1 MESIKFGSKT
11 INFNLEYK
19 ERKTLGITVHVDRT
33 VSVKAPIDAS
43 KSQVLEKVKKRAPWI
58 IKQQG
63 YFLSFEPR
71 TPARRYIGG
80 ETHMY
85 LGRQY
90 RLKFIDGT
98 ADKVLLKGAFL
109 EVHSIDRSKAKELL
123 SEWYLDKAKKHF
135 YPLCEKW
142 ICKFEKHEVRP
153 KAIQIKEM
161 SNRWGSCTPK
171 GRVILNTELIQAPK
185 KCIEYVI
192 VHELCHLVHHN
203 HGQAFFKLQASV
215 FPEWKIW
222 KEKLERVMV

>member
-1 MESIKFGSKT
+1 MESIQFGSKT

-43 KSQVLEKVKKRAPWI
+43 ISQVLEKVKKRAPWI

-71 TPARRYIGG
+71 TPARRYVGG

-85 LGRQY
+85 LGKQY
-90 RLKFIDGT
+90 RLKFIDSS
-98 ADKVLLKGAFL
+98 DEKVLLKGAFL
-109 EVHSIDRSKAKELL
+109 EVHTKDRSKAKELL
-123 SEWYLDKAKKHF
+123 SIWYLDKAKKHF

-142 ICKFEKHEVRP
+142 ITKFVKYQVTP
-153 KAIQIKEM
+153 KSVQIKEM

-171 GRVILNTELIQAPK
+171 GKVILNTELIQAPK

-203 HGQAFFKLQASV
+203 HSQAFFKLQSSV
-215 FPEWKIW
+215 FPEWMIW